1 MSQLHRTPARDRLRF
16 LVVGSAWASALLVGT
31 GWALVATA
39 PIIALTVAVV
49 VGGRRWRPVLPFAVA
64 LGLSQ
69 GVAIALWATSASP
82 EPSLTKSYDPVH
94 AGITVALG
102 VLAAVAA
109 HVTTFRRR
117 RSTAAVAG

>member
-1 MSQLHRTPARDRLRF
+1 MSHLARTAARDRLRF
-16 LVVGSAWASALLVGT
+16 LIVGSAWASALLVGT

-39 PIIALTVAVV
+39 PIVALTVASA

-64 LGLSQ
+64 LTLSQ
-69 GVAIALWATSASP
+69 AVAIALWATSAPP
-82 EPSLTKSYDPVH
+82 EPSLTKSYEPIH

-102 VLAAVAA
+102 VAAAVAA

-117 RSTAAVAG
+117 RASAVAA